1 MFQLNYFFFISRPD
15 HLVTTR
21 PVISYPSSNLSNPA
35 KMYICSACSFSTSI
49 RRNWDRHY
57 NKFKHKLQEAF
68 DEDEDLD
75 ESLERF
81 STVDTSQLEDSYED
95 ENNADIEL
103 NAALCDQPSPDHH
116 PESDD
121 GDDPDD
127 DQPWYPWK
135 SRVHYYLTVLYHG
148 SHRRLVLLF
157 KDLQLFSM
165 FSETLTNRH

>member
-1 MFQLNYFFFISRPD
+1 
-15 HLVTTR
+15 
-21 PVISYPSSNLSNPA
+21 
-35 KMYICSACSFSTSI
+35 MYICSACSFSTSE
-49 RRNWDRHY
+49 RRNWDQHY
-57 NKFKHKLQEAF
+57 NKFKHKLHEAVF
-68 DEDEDLD
+68 DDD
-75 ESLERF
+75 ESLERV

-95 ENNADIEL
+95 ENIVDIEL
-103 NAALCDQPSPDHH
+103 NAAMCDQPSPDHH

-127 DQPWYPWK
+127 DQLWYPWK

-148 SHRRLVLLF
+148 SHRRLVLYF